1 MVNFFMKTIVIVASI
16 VSLLVALYG
25 LYAGVLYFWG
35 WLSELVYNFLK
46 NKIYKDKNITRENS
60 DLNLGFIV
68 FIFIIFYLLNLLEI
82 IQI

>member
-1 MVNFFMKTIVIVASI
+1 MVNFFMKTIAIVASI

>member
-25 LYAGVLYFWG
+25 FYVGILYFWG

-46 NKIYKDKNITRENS
+46 NKIYKNKNITRENS
-60 DLNLGFIV
+60 DIYLGFII
-68 FIFIIFYLLNLLEI
+68 FIFIIFYLLKI